1 MKKYLLLMVLVC
13 VLGYYTHEHFAEK
26 RVLRIGVEC
35 DYPPN
40 NWLEDHPTD
49 TNMPLANDPEHY
61 AEGYDIQI
69 AKLVAEAMNAKLEV
83 SRIEWNDLQNALNR
97 REIDAI
103 FSGMLD
109 TSERRKNAAFSDTY
123 DISKTEYTIVVNTAS
138 PYVNAQTLGDFAGA
152 KLVAQEG
159 THLDDA
165 IGQIPGAVHMPPV
178 KTVSDMLNMVIN
190 YQADGTV
197 INLDT
202 GESYERKHK
211 NLKVIRFPADKG
223 FKLDFNGI
231 CAGVRKNDAALLEAV
246 NNALAKIS
254 KRDRQRIMDRT
265 IARAFMVLP

>member
-109 TSERRKNAAFSDTY
+109 TSERRKNAAFSNTY

-138 PYVNAQTLGDFAGA
+138 PYVNAKTLGDFAGA

-159 THLDDA
+159 THLDEA
-165 IGQIPGAVHMPPV
+165 IGQVSGAVHMPPV
-178 KTVSDMLNMVIN
+178 KTVSEMLSMVVKH
-190 YQADGTV
+190 QADGSV

-202 GESYERKHK
+202 GENYERKYD

-246 NNALAKIS
+246 NGALAKIS